1 MLPPLVDRSLRRSL
15 HRSTPAMKDEVQQ
28 AVSPLIAPHAT
39 DPGLA
44 EGDFITSKA
53 IPLALSAAG
62 VALVVPG
69 VVKMALGIHE

>member
-1 MLPPLVDRSLRRSL
+1 MSGAAARVASEWAKGWPRIVRKQRLLEATQDVFV
-15 HRSTPAMKDEVQQ
+15 HR
-28 AVSPLIAPHAT
+28 I
-39 DPGLA
+39 